1 MDTQGGIW
9 VAVPF
14 IDMATQP
21 WFGGAVRYNS
31 EGKITHHVGIDC
43 ALAIPEH
50 GMCVAVM
57 LDDDCNLYM
66 VCSEGAGGYSPKGV
80 DNASIQKFKAPF
92 PAARIEGNANY
103 CAGYC

>member
-1 MDTQGGIW
+1 
-9 VAVPF
+9 
-14 IDMATQP
+14 
-21 WFGGAVRYNS
+21 
-31 EGKITHHVGIDC
+31 
-43 ALAIPEH
+43 
-50 GMCVAVM
+50 M